1 MRRVVVTGM
10 GAISPVGL
18 DVEANWASLLS
29 ARSGIRRITQ
39 FDATGYSSQIAGEVD
54 FAPEKFLPVKDL
66 KKMDRFIQLALV
78 AGDEAMRSSG
88 LDLSKTDLERFGAN
102 VGVGIGGLPE
112 ISATHRDLL
121 EKGPRRISPFF
132 IPAVIS
138 NLAAGQLSLKYGLKG
153 PNLCVTSACSSS
165 AHAIGEAMRTI
176 QAGDV
181 DLMLAG
187 GAEAAICELGVGG
200 FCAMRALS
208 QRNDAPEAASRPF
221 DRDRDGFVI
230 GEGAAV
236 LVLEELEHAKRRGAT
251 IVAELVGYGANAD
264 AHHMTQPAPEG
275 EGAARCMRLA
285 LRSGRVAPEAVGY
298 INAHGTST
306 PQGDQQETQAIKS
319 VFGDHAKK
327 LAVSSTKSMTGHLL
341 GAAGALEALYTCLAI
356 RHQVAP
362 PTRNLDHP
370 SPECDLNYVPHE
382 PQQRPIRYAL
392 SNSFGFGGTNA
403 SLLLGAFEG

>member
-10 GAISPVGL
+10 GALSPVGL

-29 ARSGIRRITQ
+29 GRSGIRRITH
-39 FDATGYSSQIAGEVD
+39 FDATGYASQIAGEVD
-54 FAPEKFLPVKDL
+54 FVAEKHLPIKDL

-78 AGDEAMRSSG
+78 AGDQALQHSG
-88 LDLSKTDLERFGAN
+88 LDLTKTDLERFGAN

-112 ISATHRDLL
+112 ISATHKDLL

-165 AHAIGEAMRTI
+165 AHAIGEAMRAI
-176 QAGDV
+176 QMGDV

-208 QRNDAPEAASRPF
+208 QRNDAPELASRPF
-221 DRDRDGFVI
+221 DRDRDGFVM

-236 LVLEELEHAKRRGAT
+236 LVLEELEHAKKRGAN
-251 IVAELVGYGANAD
+251 ILAEVVGYGANAD
-264 AHHMTQPAPEG
+264 AFHMTQPAPEG
-275 EGAARCMRLA
+275 EGAARCMRIA
-285 LRSGRVAPEAVGY
+285 LRNGKVAPEQVDY

-306 PQGDQQETQAIKS
+306 PLGDVQETQAVKS

-341 GAAGALEALYTCLAI
+341 GAAGALEAVYTCLALQ
-356 RHQVAP
+356 HQVAP
-362 PTRNLDHP
+362 PTKNLDNP

-382 PQQRPIRYAL
+382 PQQRRIRYAM

-403 SLLLGAFEG
+403 SLLLGTFSA

>member
-10 GAISPVGL
+10 GALSPVGL
-18 DVEANWASLLS
+18 DVETNWASLLS
-29 ARSGIRRITQ
+29 GRSGIRRITA

-54 FAPEKFLPVKDL
+54 FEASKYLPVKDL

-78 AGDEAMRSSG
+78 AGDEAIRHSG
-88 LDLSKTDLERFGAN
+88 LDLTKIDLERFGAN

-112 ISATHRDLL
+112 ISATHKDLL

-165 AHAIGEAMRTI
+165 AHAVGEAMRTI
-176 QAGDV
+176 QMGDV

-221 DRDRDGFVI
+221 DKDRDGFVI

-236 LVLEELEHAKRRGAT
+236 LVLEELEHAKKRGAH
-251 IVAELVGYGANAD
+251 IIAEVVGYGANAD
-264 AHHMTQPAPEG
+264 AFHMTQPAPEG

-285 LRSGRVAPEAVGY
+285 LKSGKIAPEAVDY

-306 PQGDQQETQAIKS
+306 PLGDAQETQAVKS

-341 GAAGALEALYTCLAI
+341 GAAGALEAVYTCLALQN
-356 RHQVAP
+356 QVAP
-362 PTRNLDHP
+362 PTKNLDNP
-370 SPECDLNYVPHE
+370 SPDCDLNYVPHE
-382 PQQRPIRYAL
+382 PQQRRIRYAM

-403 SLLLGAFEG
+403 SLLLGVYEK

>member
-1 MRRVVVTGM
+1 M
-10 GAISPVGL
+10 G
-18 DVEANWASLLS
+18 E
-29 ARSGIRRITQ
+29 
-39 FDATGYSSQIAGEVD
+39 
-54 FAPEKFLPVKDL
+54 
-66 KKMDRFIQLALV
+66 
-78 AGDEAMRSSG
+78 
-88 LDLSKTDLERFGAN
+88 
-102 VGVGIGGLPE
+102 
-112 ISATHRDLL
+112 
-121 EKGPRRISPFF
+121 
-132 IPAVIS
+132 
-138 NLAAGQLSLKYGLKG
+138 
-153 PNLCVTSACSSS
+153 
-165 AHAIGEAMRTI
+165 
-176 QAGDV
+176 V

-236 LVLEELEHAKRRGAT
+236 LVLEELEHAKKRGAT
-251 IVAELVGYGANAD
+251 ILAEVVGYGANAD
-264 AHHMTQPAPEG
+264 AFHMTQPAPEG

-285 LRSGRVAPEAVGY
+285 LRSGKIAPEQIDY

-306 PQGDQQETQAIKS
+306 PLGDVQETQAVKT
-319 VFGDHAKK
+319 VFGEHAKK

-341 GAAGALEALYTCLAI
+341 GAAGALEAVYTILAI

-362 PTRNLDHP
+362 PTKNLDNP

-382 PQQRPIRYAL
+382 PQQRAIRYAM

-403 SLLLGAFEG
+403 SLLLGSFSA